1 MKIAFYYKS
10 ANNGIKTH
18 VDALSYEFE
27 KSGHEVKR
35 IDQLLLGSYML
46 GNVRGG
52 LSYGFDF
59 ALGKIKKEVEDCD
72 ILHIHHAATFS
83 EFFLPFSTIFAE
95 LSIVNT
101 FHIAAASSLEGELRK
116 IHIAALT
123 SLYSG
128 RSKKFISVSAEIA
141 EYIRRYCYGYGT
153 SGNNGNGTQI
163 VVIPNGVDTNRFHPA
178 EKEGKDKE
186 RDEDET
192 CICIGYLGR
201 LSPEKNIINLI
212 KAVRALESENI
223 RLKIA
228 GSGPLYNRV
237 KKMENELV
245 QVLGYVEDAASFYQ
259 SLDVFVLP
267 SKLEAQPIVL
277 LEAMASGL
285 PIIAT
290 DVGDNKYFVRRNG
303 IICGASVKEIGA
315 AIQEMLHADREK
327 MGKQSRRMVEQSYT
341 WDKIAAR
348 TLEVYKT

>member
-10 ANNGIKTH
+10 ATNGIKTH
-18 VDALSYEFE
+18 VEALSYEFE
-27 KSGHEVKR
+27 QLGHEVKR
-35 IDQLLLGSYML
+35 IDQALLGSYML
-46 GNVRGG
+46 GNSRGG

-59 ALGKIKKEVEDCD
+59 ALKKIRKEVEDCD

-83 EFFLPFSTIFAE
+83 EFFLPFSSICSELTI
-95 LSIVNT
+95 INT
-101 FHIAAASSLEGELRK
+101 FHIPAASSLEGELRK

-141 EYIRRYCYGYGT
+141 EYIRRHC
-153 SGNNGNGTQI
+153 SVLSENGNGTEI
-163 VVIPNGVDTNRFHPA
+163 VVIPNGVDITRFYPA
-178 EKEGKDKE
+178 RNTE
-186 RDEDET
+186 RGGD
-192 CICIGYLGR
+192 CIAIGYLGR

-212 KAVRALESENI
+212 KAVRGLETEKI
-223 RLKIA
+223 QLWIA
-228 GSGPLYNRV
+228 GSGPLYPRI
-237 KKMENELV
+237 KRLESDRIK
-245 QVLGYVEDAASFYQ
+245 VLGYVADAAAFYR

-290 DVGDNKYFVRRNG
+290 DVGDNRYFVRRNG
-303 IICGASVKEIGA
+303 MICGASVKELRA
-315 AIQEMLHADREK
+315 AIQAMLHEDWER
-327 MGKQSRRMVEQSYT
+327 MGEESRSMVEQNYT

-348 TLEVYKT
+348 TLEVYKDT